1 MTEVNTQL
9 RANSFFPLGVL
20 QHIKALLESC
30 GLATQL
36 LYLTVLLELVFAL
49 LLDEHMGLGP
59 LGLLFLLGNQRVFL
73 ANVNR
78 VMNKKRKKPSFSSR

>member
-9 RANSFFPLGVL
+9 SANGLFPLGVL
-20 QHIKALLESC
+20 QHLKPLLESS

-49 LLDEHMGLGP
+49 LLDEHMGLCP

-73 ANVNR
+73 AYVNR